1 MKTIDDINGP
11 DKGGNSPASFNDGI
25 SVKLRQYY
33 QTVEQEHIPDNLL
46 SLLDKLEKAEQA
58 SLKRSKD
65 SSHE

>member
-1 MKTIDDINGP
+1 MKTTDGINGQ
-11 DKGGNSPASFNDGI
+11 DKSGMGTASFNDGI

-46 SLLDKLEKAEQA
+46 SLLDKLEKAEEA

-65 SSHE
+65 SSDE